1 MAGLR
6 VGPVRRGGR
15 MTGPR
20 WIMTPRFLDMPDP
33 DLFRAAP
40 PGVDV
45 FRNEIADIADRAA
58 ASLLR
63 VHAPIA
69 SFVQRCA
76 EDGVLAVSVAGDCVA
91 SLPVMAGLQR
101 AGVDP
106 VLVWLDAH
114 GDFNT
119 PETSPSGFLGGMP
132 LAMMTGR
139 GDQAIARGLGLAA
152 LCDER
157 VWLIGARDLDPGERR
172 MLDASRLNRAEVE
185 ALETLVLDG
194 PVHLHVDNDVIDA
207 SDVPA
212 NNYPVPG
219 GPALG
224 RVIDA
229 VRAFAAANRL
239 CAVSLSGWNGRLDS
253 DGRTGRACADLL
265 ATIIEATGR
274 RGA

>member
-1 MAGLR
+1 MK
-6 VGPVRRGGR
+6 
-15 MTGPR
+15 PR
-20 WIMTPRFLDMPDP
+20 WMVTPRFLDLPDS

-40 PGVDV
+40 PDIDICRNDV
-45 FRNEIADIADRAA
+45 ADIPDRTP

-69 SFVQRCA
+69 SFVQQCA
-76 EDGVLAVSVAGDCVA
+76 EAGDLAISVAGDCVA

-101 AGVDP
+101 AAVDP

-132 LAMMTGR
+132 LAMMVGR
-139 GDQAIARGLGLAA
+139 GDQEIARA
-152 LCDER
+152 LDLVPQREER
-157 VWLIGARDLDPGERR
+157 VWLIGARDLDPAEERA
-172 MLDASRLNRAEVE
+172 LDASRINRAEVD
-185 ALETLVLDG
+185 ALAGLVLEG

-219 GPALG
+219 GPGLGHVIAALS
-224 RVIDA
+224 
-229 VRAFAAANRL
+229 AFAAANTL
-239 CAVSLSGWNGRLDS
+239 CAVSLSGWNGRLDR
-253 DGRTGRACADLL
+253 DGRTGQACADLL
-265 ATIIEATGR
+265 AAITRA
-274 RGA
+274 AC